1 MLVWTEWKKGEV
13 GRKFIG
19 TELKPQYWD
28 LACQN
33 IADAEKEQHGL
44 FSDVFEELAA

>member
-1 MLVWTEWKKGEV
+1 M

-19 TELKPQYWD
+19 TELKPQYWE

-33 IADAEKEQHGL
+33 IDDACNEQEGL
-44 FSDVFEELAA
+44 FSDIAA

>member
-1 MLVWTEWKKGEV
+1 MKM

-19 TELKPQYWD
+19 TELKPAYYE

-33 IADAEKEQHGL
+33 IEDAKKHEQEGL
-44 FSDVFEELAA
+44 FALEFA